1 MATQMQALD
10 DFVTRA
16 RSQNERHHS
25 THVSSLQ
32 SLASTVNDS
41 YSSISDHFTSS
52 YDRVRDMGNDISE
65 QSKALQ
71 DTLPPL
77 TETVQQPLS
86 HLRSAI
92 TNAPLKEYVPS
103 GETPQKT
110 QYRFPTTLPRTEPHD
125 KFLTKVFPTSNNNS
139 NNTSTS
145 SLLPPPSPNKPII
158 YTDTPTPP
166 TDHPSTAS
174 TPSKRAS
181 AAAPTGGLREIDMNI
196 TNNNNHPT
204 RHSDPSSFALV
215 KSAGDTAAF
224 GTSMGPP
231 PLKRQATMES
241 GSKLPM
247 KLGLGKRGV
256 VGEGREN
263 LGAGRRGRSS
273 PAV

>member
-1 MATQMQALD
+1 MKEMATQMQALD

-41 YSSISDHFTSS
+41 YSTISDHFTSS

-65 QSKALQ
+65 HSKALQ

-77 TETVQQPLS
+77 SETIQQPLS
-86 HLRSAI
+86 NLRSAV

-125 KFLTKVFPTSNNNS
+125 KLLTKVFPTSNNNN

-145 SLLPPPSPNKPII
+145 SLFLPPSSPNKPII
-158 YTDTPTPP
+158 YTDTPIPP
-166 TDHPSTAS
+166 TDPSTAP

-181 AAAPTGGLREIDMNI
+181 AAPTGGLREIDMNI
-196 TNNNNHPT
+196 TNNNNHPA
-204 RHSDPSSFALV
+204 RHSDPSSLAGI
-215 KSAGDTAAF
+215 KSAGDVAF
-224 GTSMGPP
+224 
-231 PLKRQATMES
+231 
-241 GSKLPM
+241 
-247 KLGLGKRGV
+247 
-256 VGEGREN
+256 
-263 LGAGRRGRSS
+263 
-273 PAV
+273 